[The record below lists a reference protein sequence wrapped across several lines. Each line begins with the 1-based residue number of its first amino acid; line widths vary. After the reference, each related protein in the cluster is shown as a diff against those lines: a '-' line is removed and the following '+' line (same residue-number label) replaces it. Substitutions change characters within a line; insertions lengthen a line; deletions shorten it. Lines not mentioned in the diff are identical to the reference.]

1 MAAKAGIIVRN
12 LLPHDIDVARN
23 ISRERR
29 YLETKINRRKKDKFH
44 LPGPDVSLRIK
55 VPNQKDAQDCP
66 IKVKSDVD
74 FSLLYS
80 RSHSCWTLKLEPND
94 SPPNVPTTVT
104 VDVGE
109 EGP

>member
-1 MAAKAGIIVRN
+1 MAAKADIIVRN
-12 LLPHDIDVARN
+12 LLPHDIDVVRN
-23 ISRERR
+23 ISRERSD
-29 YLETKINRRKKDKFH
+29 LETKIHRRKKDKFH
-44 LPGPDVSLRIK
+44 LPGPEVSLRIK
-55 VPNQKDAQDCP
+55 SNQKDTQDCP

-74 FSLLYS
+74 FSLTYS